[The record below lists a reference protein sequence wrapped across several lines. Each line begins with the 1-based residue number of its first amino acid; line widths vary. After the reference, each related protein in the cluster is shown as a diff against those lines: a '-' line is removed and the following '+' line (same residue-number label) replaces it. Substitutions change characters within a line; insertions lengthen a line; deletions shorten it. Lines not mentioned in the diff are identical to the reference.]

1 MIDDE
6 SPFSASVCA
15 TCSKV
20 LPTGSLRYVVELAI
34 TADFDP
40 VLVFPDDL
48 DGEIEQAVDAIQE
61 AADQGLAGKLEEQV
75 VARRAFLLCPS
86 CRAEF
91 LDKLPGG
98 ELH

>member
-1 MIDDE
+1 VIEDE
-6 SPFSASVCA
+6 APFSASVCA
-15 TCSKV
+15 MCTKA
-20 LPTGSLRYVVELAI
+20 LPTGSLRYVVEMAI

-86 CRAEF
+86 CRSTF
-91 LDKLPGG
+91 LEGLPGG

>member
-1 MIDDE
+1 VTEDE

-15 TCSKV
+15 TCGRS
-20 LPTGSLRYVVELAI
+20 LPTGSLRYVVELAV

-48 DGEIEQAVDAIQE
+48 DGEIEQALDAIQE

-75 VARRAFLLCPS
+75 VARRAFLLCPE
-86 CRAEF
+86 CRNEF
-91 LDKLPGG
+91 LGALPGG
-98 ELH
+98 ALN